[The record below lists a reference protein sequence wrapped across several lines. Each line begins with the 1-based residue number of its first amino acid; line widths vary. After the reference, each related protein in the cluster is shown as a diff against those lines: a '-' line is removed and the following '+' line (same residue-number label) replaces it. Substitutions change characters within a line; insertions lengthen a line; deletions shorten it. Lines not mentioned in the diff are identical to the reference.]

1 VGYRT
6 TLNSYKN
13 KIRNIQNRLNSDF
26 NFDRNPGDDN
36 YYDFWADLTDN
47 TNIGDINYNNQFD
60 TISSISQEQNDLIDA
75 KYMNILG
82 MVQMLDSYMCY
93 ISDSYSRM
101 IDIAWS
107 CGLGGIYIT
116 QYGKDLPDGSVILEE
131 TLEKLYLNLKNKLSN
146 QDIKTLKD
154 FIDDFEYSKALDIL
168 EKLDV

>member
-1 VGYRT
+1 MAFDTTAAAVGYRT

-101 IDIAWS
+101 IDIAWGCVGEKAVREAIEILKS
-107 CGLGGIYIT
+107 RGIEVEMMKELN
-116 QYGKDLPDGSVILEE
+116 GRELKAFDGTKGRVS
-131 TLEKLYLNLKNKLSN
+131 YSN
-146 QDIKTLKD
+146 NTFDIKLLT
-154 FIDDFEYSKALDIL
+154 
-168 EKLDV
+168 